1 MEAFTRFANVINGGL
16 ASGSHSTQG
25 VDPSTKQKLWDVPVA
40 SPDDIESAISSAR
53 TAFKTWSKTTWAH
66 RQASLTAA
74 RDILLENKERLAVLL
89 TKEGGKPIQF
99 SHMEIEHSVNFLQF
113 NASQEPIDETIIQD
127 DDELTLSIKEEPLGV
142 VAAICPWNYPLV
154 LAIGKLAAAL
164 ITGNCI
170 IIKPS
175 PFTPYSILKVAE
187 LFQSAF
193 PPGVV
198 QALNG
203 DHTIGPALCN
213 HTGIDKITFT
223 GSTTT
228 GKKIAEVAGKLLKP
242 VTLELS
248 GNSASIVCPDVD
260 PKVVAPQVAL
270 GSFINSGQF
279 CLASKR
285 VFVHED
291 IYDEFREAMVE
302 TVKQWTVA
310 PTSTLESGIMLGPV
324 QNQMQYDIVKG
335 FYEDASQNGYKFAL
349 GSHSSESQDGF
360 VINPA
365 IIDNPPDNS
374 LVVTGEAFGPI
385 VPLLKWRDES
395 EVISRA
401 NDTPSGLGGSVWSR
415 DIERARRLANQIEA
429 GTVWINSFEK
439 PLPQAHLAG
448 HKESGLGGEWGRK
461 GLLAYCKSKVTH
473 FYKSKI

>member
-1 MEAFTRFANVINGGL
+1 MEEFTTFANIINGGP
-16 ASGSHSTQG
+16 ASGSNFTQG
-25 VDPSTKQKLWDVPVA
+25 IDPSTGQKLWDVPIA
-40 SPDDIESAISSAR
+40 SVDDLDLAISSAQ
-53 TAFKTWSKTTWAH
+53 TAFKSWSKTTWSR

-74 RDILLENKERLAVLL
+74 RDILVENKDKLAILL

-99 SHMEIEHSVNFLQF
+99 SHMEIEHCINFIQF
-113 NASQEPIDETIIQD
+113 NASQEPIEESIIQD

-175 PFTPYSILKVAE
+175 PFTSYSILKVIE
-187 LFQSAF
+187 LFQSVF
-193 PPGVV
+193 PPGVA

-203 DHTIGPALCN
+203 DQIGPALCT
-213 HTGIDKITFT
+213 HTGINKITFT
-223 GSTTT
+223 GSTAT
-228 GKKIAEVAGKLLKP
+228 GKKISEVAGKLLKP

-248 GNSASIVCPDVD
+248 GNSASIVCADVD
-260 PKVVAPQVAL
+260 PKIVAPQVAL
-270 GSFINSGQF
+270 GSFMNSGQF
-279 CLASKR
+279 CVASKR
-285 VFVHED
+285 IFVHED
-291 IYDEFREAMVE
+291 IYDEFLKVMVD

-310 PTSTLESGIMLGPV
+310 PTSTMEPGIMLGPV

-335 FYEDASQNGYKFAL
+335 FFEDASQNGYKFAL
-349 GSHSSESQDGF
+349 GSHSNESHDGF
-360 VINPA
+360 VIKPA

-385 VPLLKWRDES
+385 VPVLKWRDEA
-395 EVISRA
+395 EVIDRA

-415 DIERARRLANQIEA
+415 DIGRAQRMARQIEA
-429 GTVWINSFEK
+429 GTIWINSFEK
-439 PLPQAHLAG
+439 PLPQAYLSG

-473 FYKSKI
+473 LYKSKI